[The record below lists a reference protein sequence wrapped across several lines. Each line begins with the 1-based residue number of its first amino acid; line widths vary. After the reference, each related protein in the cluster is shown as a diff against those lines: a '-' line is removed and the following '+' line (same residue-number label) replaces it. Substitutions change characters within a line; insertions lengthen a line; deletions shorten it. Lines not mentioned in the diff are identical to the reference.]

1 MTHNKAA
8 IRAAIEYLQPIA
20 DNAQLPGYA
29 KALNVALDTM
39 REATADRHG
48 RGSNI
53 QRRNKMKKYEFTG
66 ETIMDDLKPC
76 PFCGEPADLFFGNE
90 PDFYPISPV
99 DFNYTHVTV
108 RCRSCFCGTGFYK
121 DRHRAI
127 EAWNRRVGE
136 EEQDGV

>member
-1 MTHNKAA
+1 MA
-8 IRAAIEYLQPIA
+8 E
-20 DNAQLPGYA
+20 
-29 KALNVALDTM
+29 
-39 REATADRHG
+39 
-48 RGSNI
+48 
-53 QRRNKMKKYEFTG
+53 
-66 ETIMDDLKPC
+66 LKPC

-127 EAWNRRVGE
+127 EAWNRRAGE
-136 EEQDGV
+136 EEQEADWICETCIHYPPSSLDGKPCCMCDPDDPMLNCYCEKEEQA

>member
-1 MTHNKAA
+1 MLTYSKKNCFGK
-8 IRAAIEYLQPIA
+8 
-20 DNAQLPGYA
+20 
-29 KALNVALDTM
+29 TT
-39 REATADRHG
+39 TAPTAE
-48 RGSNI
+48 
-53 QRRNKMKKYEFTG
+53 QEWTVTVMAE
-66 ETIMDDLKPC
+66 LKPC

-127 EAWNRRVGE
+127 EAWNRRAGE
-136 EEQDGV
+136 EEQDG